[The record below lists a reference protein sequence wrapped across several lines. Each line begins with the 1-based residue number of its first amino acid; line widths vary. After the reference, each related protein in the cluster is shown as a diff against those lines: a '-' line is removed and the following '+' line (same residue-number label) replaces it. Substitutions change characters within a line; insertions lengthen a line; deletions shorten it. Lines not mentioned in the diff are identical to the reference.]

1 MKVKEVMTSPVQYCN
16 PEDNLSAVA
25 MKMWEGDY
33 GILPVVSQEGQVIGM
48 ITDRDICMS
57 VATKHK
63 LASDIS
69 VWETISGQVYTCSPE
84 EDVKQALSIMENK
97 QVRRLPVTNLNGSLA
112 GILSMNDIVMHA
124 EDAKGKK
131 ETAFSYADVVETLE
145 GICAHRPLVAR

>member
-1 MKVKEVMTSPVQYCN
+1 M
-16 PEDNLSAVA
+16 
-25 MKMWEGDY
+25 
-33 GILPVVSQEGQVIGM
+33 
-48 ITDRDICMS
+48 
-57 VATKHK
+57 
-63 LASDIS
+63 
-69 VWETISGQVYTCSPE
+69 QVYTCSPE

-97 QVRRLPVTNLNGSLA
+97 QVRRLPVTNLDGSLA